1 MEQKEF
7 NNTELR
13 SERVRKIID
22 KTPPHLV
29 YMGTTIIT
37 IITVILAMAIY
48 RIPYP
53 ITIEADAEIV
63 EENKAQILVPYKF
76 LYLFNEQRTA
86 YITIEGY
93 ENESYLCKIT
103 HHDDKLFH
111 MDNGNYFIATAVVYT
126 TGRNANLLQKHMKAE
141 ATIVISNKTLWQH
154 VTG

>member
-13 SERVRKIID
+13 SEKVRNIID

-29 YMGTTIIT
+29 YVGTTIIT
-37 IITVILAMAIY
+37 IIIAMLAMAIY
-48 RIPYP
+48 RLPYP
-53 ITIEADAEIV
+53 ISIEADAEIIG
-63 EENKAQILVPYKF
+63 ENKVRILVPYKF

-93 ENESYLCKIT
+93 ENETYRCKIT
-103 HHDDKLFH
+103 HHDNKLLH
-111 MDNGNYFIATAVVYT
+111 MDDGNYFIATAVVYT
-126 TGRNANLLQKHMKAE
+126 TRRNACLPQKHMKAE